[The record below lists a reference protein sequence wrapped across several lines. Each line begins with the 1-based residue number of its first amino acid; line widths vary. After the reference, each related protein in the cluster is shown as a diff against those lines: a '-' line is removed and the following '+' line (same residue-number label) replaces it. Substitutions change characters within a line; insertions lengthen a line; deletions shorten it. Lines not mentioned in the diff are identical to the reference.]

1 MRIFYFLLLWLS
13 VFLSGCGDG
22 PDAKDKEISRLNSEI
37 QSVNAIAQN
46 LQREIDSL
54 KGTVA
59 QKEARISELEER
71 IKWAKENFRI
81 NFPGEKPP
89 ITGDISKEVFGGK

>member
-1 MRIFYFLLLWLS
+1 MKNKYLLLLLLS
-13 VFLSGCGDG
+13 VFLSGCGNG

-37 QSVNAIAQN
+37 QSVSNTSQI
-46 LQREIDSL
+46 LQREIEVL

-59 QKEARISELEER
+59 KKEARISELEER
-71 IKWAKENFRI
+71 IRWAKENFRI

-89 ITGDISKEVFGGK
+89 ITGDISKELFGDK